1 MEMFAQR
8 AFLIQRLKEKRNGLE
23 SLVQKAPTDKEIYTG
38 WTIKELLAHLS
49 GWDDA
54 IIEALQAHG
63 RGEPVKTTVSTGIN
77 AYNAKTVHTRE
88 ALSLEQ
94 VLKEWKATGNLVYQ
108 ELESLPNEKFNL
120 PLVFPWGEPGTVAYL
135 IEIFVE
141 HDEHHANHL
150 AKWLENPDEIVGEH

>member
-1 MEMFAQR
+1 MLVQR
-8 AFLIQRLKEKRNGLE
+8 AFLIERLKEKRGVVE
-23 SLVQKAPTDKEIYTG
+23 RLVKQAPSDKEIYKG

-63 RGEPVKTTVSTGIN
+63 RGEPVSTTVSTGID

-88 ALSLEQ
+88 SLSLEQ
-94 VLKEWKATGNLVYQ
+94 VMKEWEATGELVYH
-108 ELESLPNEKFNL
+108 ELEKLPDDKFNQAL
-120 PLVFPWGEPGTVAYL
+120 TFPWGEPGTVAYF

-141 HDEHHANHL
+141 HDEHHAEHL
-150 AKWLENPDEIVGEH
+150 KKWLDNPDQIVGEH